1 LGPAGDTT
9 FPRIPEEKLKTVVDE
24 TIADVKARHV
34 ESPNANRCDIT
45 GVEAAGGFER
55 TSTDECGYGHLSAP
69 GAW

>member
-1 LGPAGDTT
+1 M
-9 FPRIPEEKLKTVVDE
+9 VDE